1 MLLRQSDAKA
11 ALASLLGAYRENR
24 DLLMAL
30 ASLQQDAPPRAS
42 DENARGG
49 AQASSDG
56 QEHPSADR
64 KTQKQAARSAP
75 PAVDVFEQYLRH
87 SR

>member
-42 DENARGG
+42 DVMGWGG
-49 AQASSDG
+49 ALASS
-56 QEHPSADR
+56 
-64 KTQKQAARSAP
+64 
-75 PAVDVFEQYLRH
+75 
-87 SR
+87 